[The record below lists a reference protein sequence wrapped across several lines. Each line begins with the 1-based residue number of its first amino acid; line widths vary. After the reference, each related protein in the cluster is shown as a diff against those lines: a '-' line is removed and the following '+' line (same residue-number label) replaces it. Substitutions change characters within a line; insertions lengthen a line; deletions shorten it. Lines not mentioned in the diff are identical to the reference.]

1 MQKPDRLNSFIHP
14 FIQVVLTSSAV
25 KRGAK
30 LIKLKE
36 IVNQALERCEE
47 KGFSVDT
54 VVTYDHVAA
63 TQRED
68 TDMVENRD
76 VWWQDKIDNQP
87 KTCQVEWVDA
97 EDPLFMLYTSGS
109 TGVPK
114 GTDLERGG
122 KKVSGNIMID

>member
-1 MQKPDRLNSFIHP
+1 MSESIRAL
-14 FIQVVLTSSAV
+14 IQVVLTSSAV

-36 IVNQALERCEE
+36 IVNQALEKCDGQ
-47 KGFSVDT
+47 GFSVDT

-68 TDMVENRD
+68 TVMIENRD
-76 VWWQDKIDNQP
+76 VWWQDKIDGQP

-114 GTDLERGG
+114 GTDLEREREGGRG
-122 KKVSGNIMID
+122 KKRWKTERLTD